1 LLYSLAIDTSN
12 LAKNSKDKRGSLMRK
27 SVEGATV
34 ISGLR
39 PSSRGKLSSLTKK

>member
-1 LLYSLAIDTSN
+1 M
-12 LAKNSKDKRGSLMRK
+12 AKNAKDKRGSLMRKSSLKK